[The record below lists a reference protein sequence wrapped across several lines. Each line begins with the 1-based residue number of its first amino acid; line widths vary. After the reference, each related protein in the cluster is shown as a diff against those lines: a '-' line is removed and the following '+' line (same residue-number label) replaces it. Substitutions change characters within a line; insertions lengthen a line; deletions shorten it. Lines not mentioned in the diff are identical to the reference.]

1 MNWKKAVA
9 LGIVAVGA
17 VSLFT
22 GCGNSTNNSNSSSK
36 PNKIVAGLDDTFAP
50 MGYRDNNGQI
60 IGFDV
65 DMARAIGKE
74 IGVEIEFKPIDWG
87 SKETELSSGRID
99 CIWNGL
105 SMTPERKE
113 KMDFTNPYM
122 NNDQG

>member
-50 MGYRDNNGQI
+50 MGYRDDNGQI

-113 KMDFTNPYM
+113 KMDFTNPYE
-122 NNDQG
+122 